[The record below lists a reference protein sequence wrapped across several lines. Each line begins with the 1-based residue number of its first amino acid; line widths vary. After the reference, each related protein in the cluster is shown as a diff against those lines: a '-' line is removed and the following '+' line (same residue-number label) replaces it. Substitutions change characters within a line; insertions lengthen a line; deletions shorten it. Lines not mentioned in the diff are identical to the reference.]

1 MFSWL
6 SLRRRPKSVGSQ
18 ARETGMVDD
27 RESFEIGTVEW
38 LTQTG
43 GRLSIP
49 QAVVLSAQGLAQA
62 GGDRFRR
69 RRPSP
74 AQSAGQSARVSTAR
88 RELAAVLSTQRE
100 RVLDRQGQP
109 LLNHACRTFVLGAAL
124 LSDDQ
129 FGRVN
134 FTAAAVAALAHDDG
148 LVHPS
153 TPGDCFTADSA
164 VEANTM
170 MVQLGASSEDAYDS
184 QAAVVSHFQPKL
196 PREAGPGA
204 QLVALGASAD
214 VMGFGLARIDSGIQT
229 EVWQE
234 WPDLDFLSDVRR
246 LLKGERTRAPRTR
259 PGVLSFS
266 GMPSLLRSA
275 R

>member
-1 MFSWL
+1 
-6 SLRRRPKSVGSQ
+6 
-18 ARETGMVDD
+18 MVDN

-49 QAVVLSAQGLAQA
+49 QALVLSAQGLAQA

-69 RRPSP
+69 RRPSLTE
-74 AQSAGQSARVSTAR
+74 SAGQSARVSTAR
-88 RELAAVLSTQRE
+88 KQLVAVLSTQRK
-100 RVLDRQGQP
+100 RVLDRQGEP

-124 LSDDQ
+124 LSDEQ
-129 FGRVN
+129 FGRVD
-134 FTAAAVAALAHDDG
+134 FTAAAVAALTHDDG

-153 TPGDCFTADSA
+153 TPGNCFTADSA

-170 MVQLGASSEDAYDS
+170 MVQLGASSEDAYS
-184 QAAVVSHFQPKL
+184 ARAAVISHFQPKL
-196 PREAGPGA
+196 PREAGADA

-214 VMGFGLARIDSGIQT
+214 VMGFGLARIDSGILAD
-229 EVWQE
+229 VWQE

-246 LLKGERTRAPRTR
+246 LLKGERSRAPRTR

>member
-1 MFSWL
+1 
-6 SLRRRPKSVGSQ
+6 VVDE
-18 ARETGMVDD
+18 RET
-27 RESFEIGTVEW
+27 FEIGTIDW
-38 LTQTG
+38 LRQTG
-43 GRLSIP
+43 GRLTIP
-49 QAVVLSAQGLAQA
+49 QALVLSAQGLAQA

-74 AQSAGQSARVSTAR
+74 TESVAQSSRVSTAR
-88 RELAAVLSTQRE
+88 KELADVLASQRE
-100 RVLDRQGQP
+100 RVIERQGQP
-109 LLNHACRTFVLGAAL
+109 LLNHACRTFALGAAL
-124 LSDDQ
+124 LTDDQ
-129 FGRVN
+129 FRRVD

-153 TPGDCFTADSA
+153 TPGNCFTADSA
-164 VEANTM
+164 VEASRM
-170 MVQLGASSEDAYDS
+170 MASVGASGDATDVAR
-184 QAAVVSHFQPKL
+184 AAVVSHFQPKL
-196 PREAGPGA
+196 PHGAGVDA

-214 VMGFGLARIDSGIQT
+214 VMGFGLARIDSGILT
-229 EVWQE
+229 DVWSE

-246 LLKGERTRAPRTR
+246 LLRGERTRAPRTR

>member
-1 MFSWL
+1 MFTWL
-6 SLRRRPKSVGSQ
+6 SLRRHQKSDGSQ
-18 ARETGMVDD
+18 ARESGMVDD

-43 GRLSIP
+43 GRLTIP
-49 QAVVLSAQGLAQA
+49 QAIVISTQGLAQA

-69 RRPSP
+69 KRPSP
-74 AQSAGQSARVSTAR
+74 VESAGQSARISIAR
-88 RELAAVLSTQRE
+88 KELAAVLSTQRE
-100 RVLDRQGQP
+100 RVEHRQGKP
-109 LLNHACRTFVLGAAL
+109 LLNHACRTFVFGAAL
-124 LSDDQ
+124 VSEDQ

-134 FTAAAVAALAHDDG
+134 LTAAAVAALTHDDG

-153 TPGDCFTADSA
+153 TPGNCFTADSA
-164 VEANTM
+164 IEATTM
-170 MVQLGASSEDAYDS
+170 MVRIGASSEDADVAR
-184 QAAVVSHFQPKL
+184 AAVISHFQPKL
-196 PREAGPGA
+196 PRGAGPDA

-214 VMGFGLARIDSGIQT
+214 VMGFGLARIDSGILT

-234 WPDLDFLSDVRR
+234 WPDLDFLSEVRR

-275 R
+275 Q

>member
-1 MFSWL
+1 
-6 SLRRRPKSVGSQ
+6 
-18 ARETGMVDD
+18 MVDN

-49 QAVVLSAQGLAQA
+49 QALVLSAQGLAQA
-62 GGDRFRR
+62 GGDRFLR
-69 RRPSP
+69 RRPSLTE
-74 AQSAGQSARVSTAR
+74 SAGQSARVSTAR
-88 RELAAVLSTQRE
+88 KQLAAVLSTQRK
-100 RVLDRQGQP
+100 RVLDRQGEP

-124 LSDDQ
+124 LSDEQ
-129 FGRVN
+129 FGRVD
-134 FTAAAVAALAHDDG
+134 FTAAAVAALTHDDG

-164 VEANTM
+164 VEANKM
-170 MVQLGASSEDAYDS
+170 MVQLGASSEDADVAR
-184 QAAVVSHFQPKL
+184 AAVVSHFQPKL
-196 PREAGPGA
+196 PRQAGADA

-214 VMGFGLARIDSGIQT
+214 VMGFGLARVDSGILS

-246 LLKGERTRAPRTR
+246 LLKGERSRAPRTR

>member
-1 MFSWL
+1 MGESG
-6 SLRRRPKSVGSQ
+6 KSS
-18 ARETGMVDD
+18 
-27 RESFEIGTVEW
+27 EIGTMKW
-38 LTQTG
+38 LTETG
-43 GRLSIP
+43 GQLTIP
-49 QAVVLSAQGLAQA
+49 QALVLSAQGLAQA
-62 GGDRFRR
+62 GGDRLRR
-69 RRPSP
+69 QRPSQAESS
-74 AQSAGQSARVSTAR
+74 AQSTRASTAR
-88 RELAAVLSTQRE
+88 RELATVLASQGE
-100 RVLDRQGQP
+100 RVIERQGQP

-124 LSDDQ
+124 LTDDQ
-129 FGRVN
+129 FRRVD
-134 FTAAAVAALAHDDG
+134 FTAAVVAALAHDDG

-170 MVQLGASSEDAYDS
+170 MVRMGASSEASYVA
-184 QAAVVSHFQPKL
+184 QAAVVSHFQPRL
-196 PREAGPGA
+196 PRGAGADA

-214 VMGFGLARIDSGIQT
+214 VMGFGLARIDSGLLA
-229 EVWQE
+229 EMWQE
-234 WPDLDFLSDVRR
+234 WPDLYFLSDVRR